1 MIKHQETILNTVVR
15 RQDTTWKYEW
25 DVDNPEKDGTV
36 FLNPVIYDKS
46 NEKTWYFAPDEDTGA
61 NVNTLND
68 VSEEYSYEEIDG
80 VKRNHFDTQWWG
92 KFNGETRYL
101 RPYNSF
107 LTLTTEVG
115 NVTVDPIPPE
125 FISDEET
132 DYVILS
138 PKYNIEEDDNSKPIY
153 KIASDSTRHF
163 EFQFKDQTGL
173 DFKQFTIKLG
183 ADILYEY
190 KRPELDNGGDYIGT
204 FYNTAT
210 YLGLSPED
218 PMYSYYEKDRWIKN
232 IKVKYD
238 GANLYS
244 VEFDLVSSNLALTG
258 KNPLARFF
266 ATPYEL
272 LNIGY
277 RKTDTI
283 PSDAKFLNKIP
294 DGVSTIEDWINVL
307 EGTLTIEPQRAEGNM
322 YLLVFDLAC
331 NRSEYTTGKEFWT
344 IDCDDIDKLEPIQ
357 IAFFD
362 LEPSTYFVSKSVNGS
377 VWCNAQDM
385 CKPLW
390 RFPVVAQTLDTS
402 VGIIDASTYGKIEW
416 KDKTIDK
423 GVYNVLTGCRI
434 FKLHNITEH
443 GFIEVEGWVE
453 TGNKKIDAL
462 LKERTYNTGKC
473 GPWIFEDDG
482 RKYDL
487 LRFVPSYL
495 RNTEFNDF
503 IEWFQLFANTMY
515 TSLDKNRNIS
525 ALEKIARI
533 GNFNDIDRIE
543 NALLMHYENQYA
555 NEMPFDKEAIKEV
568 NTLFSKVG
576 WEVKDDE
583 EVDNT
588 IKYVMANLPAYN
600 RYKGSNIGCAAA
612 LKMFGFTCKVVNLWI
627 RIKNTIEE
635 EPNFIE
641 EDRLLSK
648 AEFFQTGRFNVEV
661 AANNYFEI
669 FNEHLDFFI
678 DLIKS
683 IKPITKILDSIKYTV
698 AVDKHF
704 SFINN
709 ITDEK
714 DNNIITYRL
723 RWDCIG
729 TINNEVA
736 RKPMA
741 DIVTKTARY
750 STKAKQCFSL
760 SLPYKPDDSEVINSD
775 KLNNYYTII
784 GKLLECN
791 KSDIIFKCVRN
802 ENDTEIITYYRIP
815 YKGRHVALNPGYF
828 AIGSSNGEGM
838 TSLYNMLFSY
848 INLQPKLNEQIYTE
862 SYVEMEI
869 KYIPGTNFIV
879 CSDNFEF

>member
-1 MIKHQETILNTVVR
+1 MIKHQETILNSVVR

-25 DVDNPEKDGTV
+25 DVDNPEKEGTV

-61 NVNTLND
+61 NVNTLN
-68 VSEEYSYEEIDG
+68 VKSEKYSYKELDG
-80 VKRNHFDTQWWG
+80 TPRNHLDTQWWG

-115 NVTVDPIPPE
+115 NVIVDPIPPE

-138 PKYNIEEDDNSKPIY
+138 PTYNEEEKDGKPVY
-153 KIASDSTRHF
+153 KIVSDSTRHF
-163 EFQFKDQTGL
+163 EFQFKDKAGL
-173 DFKQFTIKLG
+173 DFKQFAITLG
-183 ADILYEY
+183 DTELYNY
-190 KRPELDNGGDYIGT
+190 YRPELDTVKNYQGT
-204 FYNTAT
+204 YYPPDA
-210 YLGLSPED
+210 D
-218 PMYSYYEKDRWIKN
+218 PQNRWIKN
-232 IKVKYD
+232 IKIKYD
-238 GANLYS
+238 GGNLYS
-244 VEFDLVSSNLALTG
+244 VEFDLVSGLEAYTG
-258 KNPLARFF
+258 DEPLNRFF

-272 LNIGY
+272 LKIGY
-277 RKTDTI
+277 KKTDAI
-283 PSDAKFLNKIP
+283 PDKALFLNKIP
-294 DGVSTIEDWINVL
+294 DGVSTIGDWIDLL
-307 EGTLTIEPQRAEGNM
+307 ETGEKAEGNLKICV
-322 YLLVFDLAC
+322 YDLAG
-331 NRSEYTTGKEFWT
+331 NYTEYLVSKEFWT
-344 IDCDDIDKLEPIQ
+344 IDVDDIDKIEPVKIL
-357 IAFFD
+357 FFD
-362 LEPSTYFVSKSVNGS
+362 VEPSTYFVSENNHGS
-377 VWCNAQDM
+377 VWCNAQDLL
-385 CKPLW
+385 PALW

-402 VGIIDASTYGKIEW
+402 VGTIDASTYGKIEW

-641 EDRLLSK
+641 ENRLLSK
-648 AEFFQTGRFNVEV
+648 AEFFQTGRFNIEV

-678 DLIKS
+678 DLVKS
-683 IKPITKILDSIKYTV
+683 IKPITKILDSIKYTI

-714 DNNIITYRL
+714 DNNLVTYRL

-760 SLPYKPDDSEVINSD
+760 SLPYKPDDSEVTGNNVS

>member
-1 MIKHQETILNTVVR
+1 MKKNTETIINIGVR

-25 DVDNPEKDGTV
+25 DVDTPEKEGTV
-36 FLNPVIYDKS
+36 FLNPVIYDK
-46 NEKTWYFAPDEDTGA
+46 NNDKTWYFAPDEDTGA
-61 NVNTLND
+61 NPNTLNTELPGEY
-68 VSEEYSYEEIDG
+68 SEEDG
-80 VKRNHFDTQWWG
+80 TPRNHLDATWYGRF
-92 KFNGETRYL
+92 KGEKRYL

-107 LTLTTEVG
+107 LTMSTEVG
-115 NVTVDPIPPE
+115 DVTVDPIPPE
-125 FISDEET
+125 FISDENT

-138 PKYNIEEDDNSKPIY
+138 PTYNEEEKDGKPVY
-153 KIASDSTRHF
+153 KIVADSTRHL
-163 EFQFKDQTGL
+163 EFQFKDKAGL
-173 DFKQFTIKLG
+173 DFKQFAITLG
-183 ADILYEY
+183 DTELYNY
-190 KRPELDNGGDYIGT
+190 YRPELDSDEHYQGT
-204 FYNTAT
+204 YYPPGA
-210 YLGLSPED
+210 D
-218 PMYSYYEKDRWIKN
+218 PQNRWIKN
-232 IKVKYD
+232 IKIKYD
-238 GANLYS
+238 GGNLYS
-244 VEFDLVSSNLALTG
+244 VEFDLVSGLEAYTG
-258 KNPLARFF
+258 DNPLNRFF

-272 LNIGY
+272 LKIGY
-277 RKTDTI
+277 KKTDDI
-283 PSDAKFLNKIP
+283 PNKALFLNKVP
-294 DGVSTIEDWINVL
+294 DGVSTIGDWIDLL
-307 EGTLTIEPQRAEGNM
+307 ETGERAEGNLKICV
-322 YLLVFDLAC
+322 YDLAG
-331 NRSEYTTGKEFWT
+331 NYTEYLVAKEFWT
-344 IDCDDIDKLEPIQ
+344 IDVDDIDKIEPVKIL
-357 IAFFD
+357 FFD
-362 LEPSTYFVSKSVNGS
+362 VEPSTYFVSENIHGS
-377 VWCNAQDM
+377 VWCNAQDLL
-385 CKPLW
+385 PALW

-402 VGIIDASTYGKIEW
+402 VGTIDNSTYGKIEW

-443 GFIEVEGWVE
+443 GFIEVEAWVE

-555 NEMPFDKEAIKEV
+555 NEMPFDKEAIQEV

-661 AANNYFEI
+661 ASNNYFEI

-678 DLIKS
+678 DLVKS

-698 AVDKHF
+698 SQSKDMAFTHY
-704 SFINN
+704 INSN
-709 ITDEK
+709 KNEDLIK
-714 DNNIITYRL
+714 YRL
-723 RWDCIG
+723 HWDCMDYTDNG
-729 TINNEVA
+729 KRVYDMVYTILQ
-736 RKPMA
+736 
-741 DIVTKTARY
+741 TAFVDNKLR
-750 STKAKQCFSL
+750 QCKSL
-760 SLPYKPDDSEVINSD
+760 SLPYKPNKSKVIKAGTSNTLYNTGD
-775 KLNNYYTII
+775 NEEKLSNYYNII
-784 GKLLECN
+784 GKLFECC
-791 KSDIIFKCVRN
+791 KSDIVFKCTKKESIRGITKDIV
-802 ENDTEIITYYRIP
+802 TYYRIP
-815 YKGRHVALNPGYF
+815 YSRRNLALNPGMF
-828 AIGSSNGEGM
+828 AIGSSGGFGM
-838 TSLYNMLFSY
+838 TSLFNMLNSY
-848 INLQPKLNEQIYTE
+848 INMTVG
-862 SYVEMEI
+862 SYENNYITQSYIEMEI
-869 KYIPGTNFIV
+869 DYIPGTDYIV
-879 CSDNFEF
+879 CSDNFEFGD